1 MLSPSVQNISL
12 VQAAPI
18 KNSFHLPFFVT
29 VSFSPDNLWNSKY
42 VFFRIGWQ
50 LLIEILYIFGQC
62 SVNMFLQWNPI
73 VVLGFQVSIQR
84 FSIFSDNAQI
94 NMFLQVS
101 IEILC
106 IAFLLFRLAQEFLFS
121 VKGAFWRC
129 PRKPPELLFWVLLF
143 TTRDAKHVVQLTVL
157 VLMFLDIAIYTGLY
171 ESDVSSVRF
180 ELEIKSK
187 YVFKTCHLRSF
198 LTLHQ
203 NQNPHQMVAPPEASS
218 PCEHP
223 RGSSNQKG
231 IQEYKKVPHFFSLL
245 VKVTRNV
252 FHR

>member
-1 MLSPSVQNISL
+1 
-12 VQAAPI
+12 
-18 KNSFHLPFFVT
+18 
-29 VSFSPDNLWNSKY
+29 
-42 VFFRIGWQ
+42 
-50 LLIEILYIFGQC
+50 
-62 SVNMFLQWNPI
+62 MFLQWNPI

-84 FSIFSDNAQI
+84 FSIFSDNGQI

-180 ELEIKSK
+180 LNWKSNPHLSSKLFFWHSTKIKIPTRWSRP
-187 YVFKTCHLRSF
+187 LRPLLLVNIPEGRQIRRAFRNIRRYRTSF
-198 LTLHQ
+198 L
-203 NQNPHQMVAPPEASS
+203 SWS
-218 PCEHP
+218 
-223 RGSSNQKG
+223 RW
-231 IQEYKKVPHFFSLL
+231 QEMSFTDKENLERERS
-245 VKVTRNV
+245 
-252 FHR
+252 